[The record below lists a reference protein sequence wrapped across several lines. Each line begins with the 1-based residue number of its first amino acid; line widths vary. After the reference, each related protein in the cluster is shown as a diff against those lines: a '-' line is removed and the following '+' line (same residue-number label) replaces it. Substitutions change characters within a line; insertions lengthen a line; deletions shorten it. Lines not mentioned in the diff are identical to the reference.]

1 MIILFLL
8 VVLWAAYWVLR
19 AEGLLPL
26 NAEQQARVMKWL
38 RDWKLFR

>member
-1 MIILFLL
+1 MIVIFLL

-26 NAEQQARVMKWL
+26 SAEQQARLMKWL
-38 RDWKLFR
+38 RSLRIIR